1 MAKPKRV
8 RKNNKPIKMSK
19 SLSFK
24 DLQKL
29 AEKLRS
35 ETGCPW
41 DRKQTIAS
49 MLKHIE
55 EETQEVCQAIENG
68 DHENLKE
75 ELGDVL
81 FQIIMI
87 SQIAKEQG
95 YFEMDD
101 VLKDIDK
108 KIRSRHSWVF
118 GKDKGK
124 VKTAED
130 ALKLWQENKEKEIN
144 K

>member
-1 MAKPKRV
+1 MP
-8 RKNNKPIKMSK
+8 NKKK
-19 SLSFK
+19 TLK

-49 MLKHIE
+49 MLEYIE
-55 EETQEVCQAIENG
+55 EEVHEVRQAIENG

-81 FQIIMI
+81 FQIVMI
-87 SQIAKEQG
+87 SQIAKEKE

-101 VLKDIDK
+101 VIKGIYK
-108 KIRSRHSWVF
+108 KIVSRHTWVF
-118 GKDKGK
+118 GKDKA
-124 VKTAED
+124 KTPEE
-130 ALKLWQENKEKEIN
+130 ALAMWKKNKDKEKLKKLN
-144 K
+144 KTT